1 MFNKYIG
8 KEEHAVSLE
17 RGASEAGATPHI
29 FGALFHEVV
38 HEQLL
43 TKKNMPLD
51 LPTQKH
57 LMGQK

>member
-1 MFNKYIG
+1 MQCHWIG
-8 KEEHAVSLE
+8 
-17 RGASEAGATPHI
+17 GASEAGATPHI

-51 LPTQKH
+51 FPHTKIFD
-57 LMGQK
+57 GAKIITCFGAGV

>member
-1 MFNKYIG
+1 M
-8 KEEHAVSLE
+8 SLE

-43 TKKNMPLD
+43 TKK
-51 LPTQKH
+51 KH
-57 LMGQK
+57 AFGFPHTKTFDGAKMITCFGAGV